1 MPTLS
6 VVNIPL
12 LAMVD
17 EVTCTALILLPGLVL
32 LGYVQHLVTVGT
44 LNQVSRFICIFK
56 DLK

>member
-6 VVNIPL
+6 VVNIAL

-17 EVTCTALILLPGLVL
+17 EVPGTALICMPGLVL
-32 LGYVQHLVTVGT
+32 LGYVEHLITVGT
-44 LNQVSRFICIFK
+44 LNQVSRFVLIFK